1 MTYGYLCLDSWA
13 GRTETLVEIVAETPK
28 RYRIRALSKTKL
40 AGRYRWLEE
49 GQTTLVPKLLLA
61 QKFLFSVVFYLF
73 DLVLFRS
80 SK

>member
-49 GQTTLVPKLLLA
+49 GQITLVPKYA
-61 QKFLFSVVFYLF
+61 VRIIEDENE
-73 DLVLFRS
+73 DLRL
-80 SK
+80 